1 MLSGAAGAGGK
12 EPGPGESANPT
23 MFVARSSVRAAEI
36 TKDSMGILK
45 DIADNIAAVS
55 SAIKNIKEI
64 HAAIKEGKK
73 YLEKTHPEVKKDV
86 AAMCVELQK
95 TCDAIAKASGVIT
108 QFQFDATPGSIET
121 QPTRFNDY
129 FIAYKTNHHEAEN
142 LIRSLKGHCYVIRD
156 HAEKI
161 SSGANKSFWSFFG
174 LHSAEREAALAAMLQ
189 RVYNDEMDMHDVVH
203 RMARS
208 MHKAIEDVNAAL
220 LTNGLMHAD
229 NVPAASARLNEYR
242 EHFRQLESLAADTR
256 DKLIE
261 TLTELL

>member
-1 MLSGAAGAGGK
+1 
-12 EPGPGESANPT
+12 
-23 MFVARSSVRAAEI
+23 MFVTKSHTGAAEI
-36 TKDSMGILK
+36 PKEYMGILK

-64 HAAIKEGKK
+64 HAAIKEGKN
-73 YLEKTHPEVKKDV
+73 YLKKTHPEVKKDV
-86 AAMCVELQK
+86 AVMCVELQK

-129 FIAYKTNHHEAEN
+129 FIAYKTNHNEAEN

-161 SSGANKSFWSFFG
+161 SSGANKSFWSFLG
-174 LHSAEREAALAAMLQ
+174 LHSAEREEALAAMLQ

-203 RMARS
+203 RMAIS
-208 MHKAIEDVNAAL
+208 MHAAIEDVSQAL
-220 LTNGLMHAD
+220 LTNGMMYAS
-229 NVPAASARLNEYR
+229 NVPAAAARLNAYAAYFKE
-242 EHFRQLESLAADTR
+242 LEVLAADTR
-256 DKLIE
+256 DKLSDTIA
-261 TLTELL
+261 ELL